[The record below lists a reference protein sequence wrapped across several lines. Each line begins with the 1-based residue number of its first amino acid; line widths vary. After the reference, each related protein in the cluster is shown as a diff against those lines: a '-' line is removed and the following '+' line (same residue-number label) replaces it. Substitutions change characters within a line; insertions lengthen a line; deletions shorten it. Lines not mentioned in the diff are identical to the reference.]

1 MTQMTD
7 TTPKPLMTDGASRAK
22 GRKNA
27 IREYSGFTDAAFGVF
42 IHAFIIG
49 FVIAS
54 LIPLL
59 LVISGSFSSEAAL
72 RLNGFKLWPQDFTL
86 AAYEYVFSGRQIITS
101 YSVTL
106 TVTFSGTLLGMLIT
120 TPLAYVMASRGT
132 LLARPLSFMVYFTLI
147 FGGGLIGLYI
157 LVANWL
163 GLRNNLWAMILP
175 YLVNPFY
182 AFILVAYFRT
192 IPVEIR
198 EAAIMDGADEWT
210 IFGRI
215 AIPLAKPAVASVS
228 LFYALRYWNDWW
240 VSLLF
245 IDDPRLHSLQVMIR
259 QLHSTINA
267 EQYIQGSGLSST
279 GAIPT
284 LAVQLATVVLTIGP
298 IVLLYPFVQRYFVKG
313 MTLGAVKG

>member
-1 MTQMTD
+1 MTHLSEVSPAVLTD
-7 TTPKPLMTDGASRAK
+7 KARHTQQR
-22 GRKNA
+22 RQRV
-27 IREYSGFTDAAFGVF
+27 REYAGFADRAFAVF
-42 IHAFIIG
+42 IHTFIIG
-49 FVIAS
+49 FVVAS
-54 LIPLL
+54 FIPLL
-59 LVISGSFSSEAAL
+59 LVVSGSFSSEAAL

-86 AAYEYVFSGRQIITS
+86 STYQYVFAGRQIITS

-106 TVTFSGTLLGMLIT
+106 TVTFMGTLLGMIIT

-132 LLARPLSFMVYFTLI
+132 LLSRPLSFMVYFTMI

-192 IPVEIR
+192 IPIEIK
-198 EAAIMDGADEWT
+198 EAAIMDGADDWV
-210 IFGRI
+210 IFWRM
-215 AIPLAKPAVASVS
+215 AVPLAKPAIASVS

-240 VSLLF
+240 LSLLF

-267 EQYIQGSGLSST
+267 EQYIQGSGLAT
-279 GAIPT
+279 GG
-284 LAVQLATVVLTIGP
+284 AVPALGIQLATVVLTIGP

>member
-1 MTQMTD
+1 MAQITETSQNIVVD
-7 TTPKPLMTDGASRAK
+7 KPQRLKQRSQRVA
-22 GRKNA
+22 
-27 IREYSGFTDAAFGVF
+27 EYSGLGDRAFGVF

-54 LIPLL
+54 LIPFM
-59 LVISGSFSSEAAL
+59 LVLSASFSAESAL
-72 RLNGFKLWPQDFTL
+72 RLNGFRLFPQEFTTY
-86 AAYEYVFSGRQIITS
+86 AYEFVFSGRQIITS
-101 YSVTL
+101 YGVTL
-106 TVTFSGTLLGMLIT
+106 IVTFVGTFLGMLIT
-120 TPLAYVMASRGT
+120 TPLAYVMASREA
-132 LLARPLSFMVYFTLI
+132 LLARPLSFMVYFTMI

-163 GLRNNLWAMILP
+163 GLRNTMWAMILP

-192 IPVEIR
+192 IPIEIK
-198 EAAIMDGADEWT
+198 EAAILDGADDWM
-210 IFGRI
+210 IFLRI
-215 AIPLAKPAVASVS
+215 AVPLSKPAIASVS

-240 VSLLF
+240 LSLLF

-267 EQYIQGSGLSST
+267 EQYLQGSGLGSV
-279 GAIPT
+279 GPVPA
-284 LAVQLATVVLTIGP
+284 LGVQMATVILTIGP